1 MGTVKLKRYQ
11 RRKNIGDSSSPLY
24 YYLRQK
30 PDSGQLYNINRIAS
44 EIEGIG
50 ALSVEDVEH
59 VIKSL
64 VRSMKQI
71 LREKLDNFG
80 TFYITFRCPGVET
93 AAKCSVKNITR
104 VNIRFLADN
113 TLKLVNESTV
123 TTKGALNNVVFELE
137 KLESGSG
144 SGGSDSGGDGGLD
157 ENQILNLRK
166 EVWKIMAIKK
176 TVWDLILKVV
186 IAVASAIAG
195 VVGANAMPL

>member
-71 LREKLDNFG
+71 LRDGNRVKLDNFG

-93 AAKCSVKNITR
+93 AAKCSVKNIPR

-157 ENQILNLRK
+157 EN
-166 EVWKIMAIKK
+166 
-176 TVWDLILKVV
+176 
-186 IAVASAIAG
+186 
-195 VVGANAMPL
+195 PLG

>member
-64 VRSMKQI
+64 VRGMKQI
-71 LREKLDNFG
+71 LRDGNRVKLDNFG

-157 ENQILNLRK
+157 EN
-166 EVWKIMAIKK
+166 
-176 TVWDLILKVV
+176 
-186 IAVASAIAG
+186 
-195 VVGANAMPL
+195 PLG

>member
-71 LREKLDNFG
+71 LRDGNRVKLDNFG

-93 AAKCSVKNITR
+93 AAKCRISP
-104 VNIRFLADN
+104 A
-113 TLKLVNESTV
+113 
-123 TTKGALNNVVFELE
+123 
-137 KLESGSG
+137 
-144 SGGSDSGGDGGLD
+144 
-157 ENQILNLRK
+157 
-166 EVWKIMAIKK
+166 
-176 TVWDLILKVV
+176 
-186 IAVASAIAG
+186 
-195 VVGANAMPL
+195 

>member
-71 LREKLDNFG
+71 LRDGNRVKLDNFG

-93 AAKCSVKNITR
+93 AAKCSVK
-104 VNIRFLADN
+104 NIRFLADN

-157 ENQILNLRK
+157 EN
-166 EVWKIMAIKK
+166 
-176 TVWDLILKVV
+176 
-186 IAVASAIAG
+186 
-195 VVGANAMPL
+195 PLG

>member
-1 MGTVKLKRYQ
+1 
-11 RRKNIGDSSSPLY
+11 
-24 YYLRQK
+24 
-30 PDSGQLYNINRIAS
+30 
-44 EIEGIG
+44 
-50 ALSVEDVEH
+50 
-59 VIKSL
+59 
-64 VRSMKQI
+64 MKQI
-71 LREKLDNFG
+71 LRDGNRVKLDNFG

-157 ENQILNLRK
+157 EN
-166 EVWKIMAIKK
+166 
-176 TVWDLILKVV
+176 
-186 IAVASAIAG
+186 
-195 VVGANAMPL
+195 PLG